1 MFMKFFY
8 NNSGIHAVIIYFCF
22 VLIDLI
28 NDYKNVY
35 SRSNVCLGVCMMVFM
50 RIVSIK
56 GWLWDGFY
64 VYCYF

>member
-1 MFMKFFY
+1 MIM
-8 NNSGIHAVIIYFCF
+8 YFCF
-22 VLIDLI
+22 VFIDLI

-35 SRSNVCLGVCMMVFM
+35 SRSNNVCLGVCMMVFM

-56 GWLWDGFY
+56 GLCDGFY